1 MALSSV
7 FTCVCVCA
15 CVYVGVC
22 VSQHQQHL
30 GTAGHLCVGLP
41 LSLSL
46 FLTHSLSISL
56 QYSSLYKTQEKNRG
70 SGTWRGRCLGST
82 GLHFIMYIFYF
93 CKTLRGRCA
102 CKHGLAPYCTYIL
115 AFYLQFHKNLVRSVR
130 RGARR
135 GPVRVLGVG
144 VAEKVASCASSMKHA
159 SLMKQAPTYI
169 QALFRIYGFR
179 FRVGFMKHAPTCI
192 HALFR
197 V

>member
-7 FTCVCVCA
+7 FTCVCVRA

-56 QYSSLYKTQEKNRG
+56 QYSSLYKTQEKNR

-82 GLHFIMYIFYF
+82 VLHFIM
-93 CKTLRGRCA
+93 
-102 CKHGLAPYCTYIL
+102 
-115 AFYLQFHKNLVRSVR
+115 
-130 RGARR
+130 
-135 GPVRVLGVG
+135 
-144 VAEKVASCASSMKHA
+144 
-159 SLMKQAPTYI
+159 
-169 QALFRIYGFR
+169 
-179 FRVGFMKHAPTCI
+179 
-192 HALFR
+192 
-197 V
+197 